1 MTTTPVTTT
10 PVTTTPVTTVEGG
23 YYSATMTAT
32 ELVATVAMLRA
43 RHQAI
48 LDAHRL
54 LLDYGVETQTAEVLD
69 RLDAIKAEAHEIACR
84 LAALGE
90 HQEASHAASGWPII
104 TRPRASRS

>member
-1 MTTTPVTTT
+1 MTTTATTAAA
-10 PVTTTPVTTVEGG
+10 EGG

-48 LDAHRL
+48 VDAHRL
-54 LLDYGVETQTAEVLD
+54 LLEYGVETQTGEVLD

-84 LAALGE
+84 LTAVGE
-90 HQEASHAASGWPII
+90 EQEASHAACGWLII
-104 TRPRASRS
+104 TRPKASRS

>member
-1 MTTTPVTTT
+1 MTTTTA
-10 PVTTTPVTTVEGG
+10 TVIAAAEGG

-48 LDAHRL
+48 VDAHRL
-54 LLDYGVETQTAEVLD
+54 LLEYGIETQTGEVLD

-90 HQEASHAASGWPII
+90 EQEASHAACGWLII
-104 TRPRASRS
+104 TRPKASRS

>member
-1 MTTTPVTTT
+1 MTTITPTTT
-10 PVTTTPVTTVEGG
+10 TVATAVEGG

-48 LDAHRL
+48 VDAHRL
-54 LLDYGVETQTAEVLD
+54 LLEYGVETQTAEVLD

-90 HQEASHAASGWPII
+90 HQEAAHAASGWLI
-104 TRPRASRS
+104 TTRRTARS

>member
-1 MTTTPVTTT
+1 MTTTTAPTAPVTA
-10 PVTTTPVTTVEGG
+10 VEGG

-48 LDAHRL
+48 VDAHRL
-54 LLDYGVETQTAEVLD
+54 LLDYGVETQTGEVLD
-69 RLDAIKAEAHEIACR
+69 RLDAITAEAHEIACR

-90 HQEASHAASGWPII
+90 HQQASHAACGWLII
-104 TRPRASRS
+104 TRPKASRS